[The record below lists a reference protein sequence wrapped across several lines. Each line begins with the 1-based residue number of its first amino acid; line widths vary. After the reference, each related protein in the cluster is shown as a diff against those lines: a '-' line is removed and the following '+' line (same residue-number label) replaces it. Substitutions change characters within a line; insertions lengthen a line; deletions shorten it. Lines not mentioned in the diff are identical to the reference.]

1 MLVSTS
7 DVLAKKHESLATTK
21 EIMDSLRERFRQPS
35 GSLKHES
42 IKHIYT
48 EQMKEN
54 TSFSEHV
61 LDMMIHFNNDEV
73 NGYPI
78 DEANIK
84 SFILQSLSKSIVL
97 YQINGSLNKIKFT
110 IATLPN
116 ELQRFQNLT
125 MGKVKEVEA
134 NVARAD
140 KVFMKGSSSKTKVG
154 PSLMKI
160 KGKGKTSK
168 NSKRKN
174 IAKGKCYHSNNNRHW
189 LRNYPQY
196 LVEKKAE
203 KIA

>member
-1 MLVSTS
+1 MSNANRNVREVYDRWVKANPKVRVYMLVSTS

-54 TSFSEHV
+54 TYFSEHV

-97 YQINGSLNKIKFT
+97 Y
-110 IATLPN
+110 
-116 ELQRFQNLT
+116 
-125 MGKVKEVEA
+125 
-134 NVARAD
+134 
-140 KVFMKGSSSKTKVG
+140 
-154 PSLMKI
+154 
-160 KGKGKTSK
+160 
-168 NSKRKN
+168 
-174 IAKGKCYHSNNNRHW
+174 
-189 LRNYPQY
+189 
-196 LVEKKAE
+196 
-203 KIA
+203 